1 MSPQSRRRDTR
12 EAIFEAAL
20 DCFAQLGV
28 AASGMEDIAASAGV
42 SRPTLYYHFESKQ
55 QLMLEVIVRRAAQL
69 HDQIRQEI
77 AWQPATLDLIVR
89 SNLLAIELSR
99 EDPIVQQ
106 LITVDTQPLTAEL
119 LQGEP
124 IMAVYRSFWMPLL
137 QAAIEQGELRD
148 DLDLDV
154 ILNWMIFLQFS
165 LLTAGGPFGLTDH
178 GRLETTLKRFL
189 APALS
194 SSSAATGLLGN
205 GASPGRARQ
214 ARASGRPAKQSAQ
227 RK

>member
-1 MSPQSRRRDTR
+1 MSPNTPRRDTR
-12 EAIFEAAL
+12 EAIFDAAL
-20 DCFAQLGV
+20 GCFGQLGV
-28 AASGMEDIAASAGV
+28 AATGMEDIAVAAGV

-77 AWQPATLDLIVR
+77 AWQPATLDLIVT
-89 SNLLAIELSR
+89 SNLRAIELAR

-106 LITVDTQPLTAEL
+106 LITVDIQPLTVEL

-137 QAAIEQGELRD
+137 QAAVEQGELRD

-154 ILNWMIFLQFS
+154 ILNWMVFLQI
-165 LLTAGGPFGLTDH
+165 
-178 GRLETTLKRFL
+178 
-189 APALS
+189 
-194 SSSAATGLLGN
+194 
-205 GASPGRARQ
+205 GRASCRE
-214 ARASGRPAKQSAQ
+214 RV
-227 RK
+227 